1 MRGHLL
7 CWNCRFALTGSAS
20 RSQNGTQYLY
30 YHCNK
35 CQKKESRHR
44 AMKLNSQF
52 EDYLTLFEFNPDII
66 TLYRFILSDVM
77 QNSKIHIK
85 SRLKTISSTI
95 KKKEKESIKAQ
106 ELLLESKIDSKIYK
120 KMHDRLEQEINELD
134 LEGHKLRESNKN
146 QADQISFG
154 LNLLNN
160 LSTHYI
166 QSNIELKHKLLSSIF
181 PTKLLYHNK
190 QYRTE
195 GKNILDNIMTLKN
208 RDLEAMEKEKAIE
221 NDGSSIR
228 APVARLELA
237 TRGLTVRCS
246 NQLSYTGIVDSAL
259 RVWQNQID
267 NLLTFEY

>member
-1 MRGHLL
+1 
-7 CWNCRFALTGSAS
+7 
-20 RSQNGTQYLY
+20 
-30 YHCNK
+30 
-35 CQKKESRHR
+35 
-44 AMKLNSQF
+44 MKLNSQF

-228 APVARLELA
+228 AP
-237 TRGLTVRCS
+237 
-246 NQLSYTGIVDSAL
+246 
-259 RVWQNQID
+259 QNKW
-267 NLLTFEY
+267 

>member
-1 MRGHLL
+1 
-7 CWNCRFALTGSAS
+7 
-20 RSQNGTQYLY
+20 
-30 YHCNK
+30 
-35 CQKKESRHR
+35 
-44 AMKLNSQF
+44 MKLNSQF

-66 TLYRFILSDVM
+66 SLYRFILADVM
-77 QNSKIHIK
+77 QDSKIHIK
-85 SRLKTISSTI
+85 SRLKTISSKI
-95 KKKEKESIKAQ
+95 KKKEKEFIKAQ

-195 GKNILDNIMTLKN
+195 EKNILDNIMTLKN

-246 NQLSYTGIVDSAL
+246 NQLSYTGIEDSAL
-259 RVWQNQID
+259 RVRQNQVY
-267 NLLTFEY
+267 NLETFEY

>member
-1 MRGHLL
+1 
-7 CWNCRFALTGSAS
+7 
-20 RSQNGTQYLY
+20 
-30 YHCNK
+30 
-35 CQKKESRHR
+35 
-44 AMKLNSQF
+44 
-52 EDYLTLFEFNPDII
+52 
-66 TLYRFILSDVM
+66 
-77 QNSKIHIK
+77 
-85 SRLKTISSTI
+85 
-95 KKKEKESIKAQ
+95 
-106 ELLLESKIDSKIYK
+106 
-120 KMHDRLEQEINELD
+120 MHDRLEQEINELD

-228 APVARLELA
+228 APR
-237 TRGLTVRCS
+237 
-246 NQLSYTGIVDSAL
+246 NQ
-259 RVWQNQID
+259 W
-267 NLLTFEY
+267 